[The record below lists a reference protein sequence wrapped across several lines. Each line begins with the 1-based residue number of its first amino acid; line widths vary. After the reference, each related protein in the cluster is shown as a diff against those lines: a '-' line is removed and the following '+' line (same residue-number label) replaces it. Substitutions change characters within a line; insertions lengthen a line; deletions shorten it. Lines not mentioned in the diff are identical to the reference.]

1 VSLIITLKG
10 IDEALSN
17 LNYRNKNSLKYRI
30 VHSIRDFYA
39 DEASVESMRE
49 IETDELIKL
58 SWDTGDDPTIIRN
71 RRRNFSSI
79 KSSINGDLKRL
90 YRDGKN
96 PEGLTIGPT
105 DIFVISDEA
114 KEEILKNFTY
124 GAKGETAFTMS
135 QITEVLKV
143 VNDILSKPEQIA
155 DEGGADALGKLDQLR
170 DIIQGLSEKIYP
182 DEADGEEDLE
192 DVEVVEEPEEVE
204 EAIEDA
210 EEIEDLEEVET
221 EDDFEEV
228 EELDGV
234 EEADISIEGLGDAY
248 PDGGYE
254 DEEEKARLLAEEFND
269 SLAAMDKFYN
279 QYILIPEGEYI
290 VGGKHPKKN
299 EKAERKVHLS
309 PFYIGK
315 FPITNSLF
323 EIFIEKTGYRT
334 TAEKIGYGTVYHGR
348 YRRKVDEKTG
358 LETLT
363 WSSALVNKTVQ
374 GACWYQP
381 LGPGSTLHNKKNH
394 PVVQVSLEDAMAF
407 SAWSGKRLPTED
419 EWEAASKTARGYEFP
434 WGNEWR
440 EGSCNIEESYIGD
453 TTPVDKY
460 IEFAN
465 DFGIVDIIGNVLE
478 WTLDSS
484 TPPSKGKNGFR
495 YHIVKGGNWTSGND
509 IRLLS
514 RFKFEP
520 ESHANML
527 GFRGVAY

>member
-1 VSLIITLKG
+1 MEEDI
-10 IDEALSN
+10 E
-17 LNYRNKNSLKYRI
+17 
-30 VHSIRDFYA
+30 
-39 DEASVESMRE
+39 EVEPEEE
-49 IETDELIKL
+49 IEEIEDEFV
-58 SWDTGDDPTIIRN
+58 DDLENADVDETIE
-71 RRRNFSSI
+71 
-79 KSSINGDLKRL
+79 D
-90 YRDGKN
+90 
-96 PEGLTIGPT
+96 
-105 DIFVISDEA
+105 
-114 KEEILKNFTY
+114 
-124 GAKGETAFTMS
+124 
-135 QITEVLKV
+135 TEV
-143 VNDILSKPEQIA
+143 D
-155 DEGGADALGKLDQLR
+155 
-170 DIIQGLSEKIYP
+170 
-182 DEADGEEDLE
+182 EDLE
-192 DVEVVEEPEEVE
+192 DVEVVEEPEELE
-204 EAIEDA
+204 EDI
-210 EEIEDLEEVET
+210 EEVET

-228 EELDGV
+228 DELDGV
-234 EEADISIEGLGDAY
+234 EEADVSIEGLGDAY
-248 PDGGYE
+248 SDGGYE

-299 EKAERKVHLS
+299 ENAERKVHLS

-315 FPITNSLF
+315 FPVTNALF

-453 TTPVDKY
+453 TTPVDRY

-484 TPPSKGKNGFR
+484 TPPSKGKKRFR
-495 YHIVKGGNWTSGND
+495 YHIAKGGNWTSGND

-520 ESHANML
+520 ESHANIL